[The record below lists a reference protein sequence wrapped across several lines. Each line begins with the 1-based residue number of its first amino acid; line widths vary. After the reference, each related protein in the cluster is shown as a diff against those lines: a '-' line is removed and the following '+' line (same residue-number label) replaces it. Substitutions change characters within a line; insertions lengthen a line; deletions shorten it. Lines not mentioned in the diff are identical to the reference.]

1 MKKIAVC
8 FALIAATALAG
19 EWTGVISDSKC
30 GAKHKESSKAA
41 VACVTSCIKAG
52 GKPVL
57 VADGKVV
64 AIANPDAVKS
74 EFYGVKVSVSGEMK
88 GEAIEIASIKSAE

>member
-1 MKKIAVC
+1 VKKFAVC
-8 FALIAATALAG
+8 LALMAATALAG

-57 VADGKVV
+57 VVDGKVV

-74 EFYGVKVSVSGEMK
+74 EFYGMKVSVSGEMK
-88 GEAIEIASIKSAE
+88 DDAVEITTIKSAK